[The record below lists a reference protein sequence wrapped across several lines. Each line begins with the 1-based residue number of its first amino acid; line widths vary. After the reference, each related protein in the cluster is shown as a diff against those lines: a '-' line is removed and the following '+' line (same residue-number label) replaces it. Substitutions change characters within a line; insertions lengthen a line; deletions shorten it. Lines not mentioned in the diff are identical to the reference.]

1 MSNNQSDNDE
11 IIDKAVM
18 SNQKNEEN
26 TADKTVFRKPLSPK
40 SDVPSE
46 QSTGEQSISDQAGII
61 VPSYDE
67 NNKSEITVEDRT
79 VFKKEISQSK
89 SQQIAKSVALAK
101 AKAAEIRQKAKIK
114 TEKESLAAAQQAPKE
129 IAQQS
134 DDRTVFAPRNFPAT
148 PVDDA
153 AIAADTAL
161 EVSPKIESETTAA
174 LSSPVNVTDSPDSDK
189 TVFAKPISQQIAQ
202 QSKHTVQDDD
212 ATRFSPS
219 IRHNEANSEGNS
231 ATENDGSA
239 FDLINS
245 SVTVSEEAISVNTFA
260 EGTISEGAISEGAIS
275 EGNSEHPSPES
286 TNKAKPEI
294 LKGRFI
300 LESILGIGG
309 MGVVYKAKD
318 LLKVEAQDKDPYVA
332 IKVLS
337 EEFRTH
343 PEAFISLQREAKK
356 AQHIANH
363 NTVKVY
369 DFDRDG
375 DVVFMTM
382 EYMVGQPLD
391 QMVKQYHATGLP
403 PNETWNILQ
412 GMCLALIHAHNE
424 DIVHSD
430 LKPGNVFVTENGTAK
445 IFDFGIARAVQKI
458 DRSHSE
464 QDRTVFDAGNLG
476 ALTPAYA
483 SREMLL
489 GQVPDVRDDI
499 YALGCIAYEM
509 LTGDH
514 PFTRL
519 PADEAYDKKLKP
531 KRIQG
536 IKKRYWKAIEAALA
550 FERKDRIISVEAFY
564 KEITEKKKSN
574 AVLWFGTMLTIGV
587 AAFAYN
593 KYTTVEVPQVS
604 QAELMNQMEFKIRYE
619 VLQENI
625 ERFIAVPS
633 FTKEWQISLWEEI
646 QSMAELFP
654 EKPTPWYFTKREEIY
669 QLYLQKVAKTI
680 NAAQF
685 SQANILINNAS
696 RYSDDQKLLDQYK
709 FTLANKMAE
718 KEVADKKAETAQRLA
733 KIESKKRAEKAAKVA
748 KANKVKQTEIATKKS
763 NVNLYNLAMDN
774 VNEQLSCTQR
784 LNMRDFKIAI
794 EKLRTLDLASYKTA
808 EPVITKNLA
817 NCIVTMGQVSPDY
830 ARDAKR
836 YALLIFNN
844 NRDIASVIIKEK
856 DGCQLSIAG
865 LGSRGSRAV
874 CKDTLKTGGTGPT
887 MVVIPGTDKI
897 TPFAIGRYEVSLT
910 QYNLYCINSKECDSI
925 DADSTRVPVTN
936 ISLKE
941 MNNYAT
947 WLSKTTG
954 KNYRLPHKREW
965 LHATKSKSSKLDSNR
980 NCQISSR
987 GIQKGDELIKTT
999 TGKQNSWGVVNYAGN
1014 AQEIAYISGKRVAAF
1029 GGSYK
1034 TAMDECTNETVN
1046 SHTGEGDEQTGF
1058 RLVRDLIG
1066 INNENK

>member
-1 MSNNQSDNDE
+1 MSINDQDESDAA
-11 IIDKAVM
+11 IDKTDVP
-18 SNQKNEEN
+18 NHENEEAKTVFRKALTPGN
-26 TADKTVFRKPLSPK
+26 IVTDALADSEMLISDKSVITTEIGTQPFEAQDEAKTVFRKP
-40 SDVPSE
+40 
-46 QSTGEQSISDQAGII
+46 I
-61 VPSYDE
+61 
-67 NNKSEITVEDRT
+67 
-79 VFKKEISQSK
+79 SK
-89 SQQIAKSVALAK
+89 SKAESIAKAVAIAKSNNIIVEDK
-101 AKAAEIRQKAKIK
+101 NIDNV
-114 TEKESLAAAQQAPKE
+114 ES
-129 IAQQS
+129 
-134 DDRTVFAPRNFPAT
+134 
-148 PVDDA
+148 
-153 AIAADTAL
+153 
-161 EVSPKIESETTAA
+161 TTAVSINELPED
-174 LSSPVNVTDSPDSDK
+174 LSTTRTTAVTDFSTTEPVSSDK
-189 TVFAKPISQQIAQ
+189 TVFAPRIITKPESQKQATNNV
-202 QSKHTVQDDD
+202 SPHTPDPDKTVFVARVPPKITESNIESNTESTVDHND

-219 IRHNEANSEGNS
+219 SLSAKSVASNLSPEIANNNTNEQAS
-231 ATENDGSA
+231 AV
-239 FDLINS
+239 DLIKDKIGHQGTSTADS
-245 SVTVSEEAISVNTFA
+245 SVKND
-260 EGTISEGAISEGAIS
+260 
-275 EGNSEHPSPES
+275 
-286 TNKAKPEI
+286 KL
-294 LKGRFI
+294 LKGRFV
-300 LESILGIGG
+300 LEEILGIGG

-403 PNETWNILQ
+403 PNETWSILH
-412 GMCLALIHAHNE
+412 GMCLALIHAHSE

-564 KEITEKKKSN
+564 KQITEHKKSSG
-574 AVLWFGTMLTIGV
+574 ALWFSFALTFGM
-587 AAFAYN
+587 AGLAYN
-593 KYTTVEVPQVS
+593 EYTQIEPSQIS
-604 QAELMNQMEFKIRYE
+604 QAELMTKLEFKIRYQ

-625 ERFIAVPS
+625 ERLIASPS
-633 FTKEWQISLWEEI
+633 FSTEWQSSLWEEV
-646 QSMAELFP
+646 QSLANLFP
-654 EKPTPWYFTKREEIY
+654 EKPTPWYFTKREDIY
-669 QLYLQKVAKTI
+669 QLYLVEILSEI
-680 NAAQF
+680 NTDNF
-685 SQANILINNAS
+685 PQANGLMNNAS
-696 RYSDDQKLLDQYK
+696 RYSDDLSELDKHKFNLSQKIAEKADLDKKLKEENRFALLDKQRK
-709 FTLANKMAE
+709 AAQKAKTNQANQVKL
-718 KEVADKKAETAQRLA
+718 ADKK
-733 KIESKKRAEKAAKVA
+733 S
-748 KANKVKQTEIATKKS
+748 AT
-763 NVNLYNLAMDN
+763 NFYNLAMDN
-774 VNEQLSCTQR
+774 VSKQLACTQR

-794 EKLRTLDLASYKTA
+794 EKLRTLDYPRYKKA
-808 EPVITKNLA
+808 EKNITKDLA
-817 NCIVTMGQVSPDY
+817 ACIVTMGQVNPDY
-830 ARDAKR
+830 AKDAKR
-836 YALLIFNN
+836 YALLLFKDNK
-844 NRDIASVIIKEK
+844 DIASLVIKEK

-865 LGSRGSRAV
+865 LGARGSRAV
-874 CKDTLKTGGTGPT
+874 CKDTLKVGGTGPT
-887 MVVIPGTDKI
+887 MVVIPGSDKI
-897 TPFAIGRYEVSLT
+897 KPFAIGKYEVSIS
-910 QYNLYCINSKECDSI
+910 QYNIYCNKSKDCKPISGRN
-925 DADSTRVPVTN
+925 TRLPVTD
-936 ISLKE
+936 ISLAQ
-941 MNNYAT
+941 MTNYIN

-954 KNYRLPHKREW
+954 KTYRLPHKREW
-965 LHATKSKSSKLDSNR
+965 FYAAKSKGNRLDSNR

-999 TGKQNSWGVVNYAGN
+999 TGKQNTWGVVNYAGN
-1014 AQEIAYISGKRVAAF
+1014 AQELVYLSGTKVVAV
-1029 GGSYK
+1029 GGSYE
-1034 TAMDECTNETVN
+1034 TSMDICTSAAVT
-1046 SHTGEGDEQTGF
+1046 SHTGNADKITGF
-1058 RLVRDLIG
+1058 RLARDLVG
-1066 INNENK
+1066 N